1 MRRPL
6 LTFSLL
12 LLLLFPLDDD
22 EFDGDGDFDE
32 DFVLL
37 KENRLEPPPLQK
49 QQQAETIMFLT
60 NLPSIVFMLFPF
72 RCLVKIKKF
81 QNPCNGNNI
90 YAIVDNHV
98 GGELLVMNDV
108 IK

>member
-22 EFDGDGDFDE
+22 EFDGDDDF
-32 DFVLL
+32 
-37 KENRLEPPPLQK
+37 EPPPLQK

-98 GGELLVMNDV
+98 GGGLLEMNDV